1 MATHPP
7 LTGTIDEHLWGFL
20 DHTREVFARK
30 TGGLDVVQLDQR
42 LEPSTMTLGGMIS
55 HLAYVEDYWFSHR
68 FAGNPPHELWAE
80 VDWEADNDFDWHRA
94 PGLTGEQ
101 LQGEWREAVERSRA
115 CVAGASWETVGQLP
129 GRSGHRPD
137 LGWIVVHMID
147 EYARHNGHAD
157 LIRESIDGATG

>member
-1 MATHPP
+1 MAAHPP
-7 LTGTIDEHLWGFL
+7 LTGTIDEHLWAFL
-20 DHTREVFARK
+20 DHVRSVFAKK
-30 TGGLDVVQLDQR
+30 TDGLDAVQLEQR
-42 LEPSTMTLGGMIS
+42 LAPSTMTLGGMIS

-68 FAGNPPHELWAE
+68 FAGNPPDPLWAD
-80 VDWEADNDFDWHRA
+80 VDWEADDDFDWHRSVGVA
-94 PGLTGEQ
+94 PEQ
-101 LQGEWREAVERSRA
+101 LREEWRTAVARSRE
-115 CVAGASWETVGQLP
+115 CVVGAAWDVQSVLP